1 MLRMIRIR
9 AIRLGTILDG
19 MCLDDKNICL
29 KEELEKERV
38 SWNSFKYKG
47 KPSLPMSL
55 KKTISDWNQQ
65 REIKGILGRMESILE
80 SVEPTKHD
88 REFWFYMGLQ
98 GMEDGLMFDFYSRDY
113 GFAMRNLS
121 DELALG
127 QQALETLRERGFDQE
142 KIQRYETMLS
152 AYAAHLESF
161 PHAIQY
167 LGSRLECL
175 GPIERSHLKLGK
187 LQLGM
192 QKQYDDLTRD
202 N

>member
-1 MLRMIRIR
+1 
-9 AIRLGTILDG
+9 
-19 MCLDDKNICL
+19 
-29 KEELEKERV
+29 
-38 SWNSFKYKG
+38 
-47 KPSLPMSL
+47 
-55 KKTISDWNQQ
+55 
-65 REIKGILGRMESILE
+65 
-80 SVEPTKHD
+80 
-88 REFWFYMGLQ
+88 
-98 GMEDGLMFDFYSRDY
+98 
-113 GFAMRNLS
+113 
-121 DELALG
+121 
-127 QQALETLRERGFDQE
+127 
-142 KIQRYETMLS
+142 MLS